1 MRCNHC
7 SSTFNLIVMTEVT
20 NQQAAL
26 IERRHEKAKLCVC
39 VNVTVIL
46 TLDRNV
52 QREDKLQTEQ
62 KLESGKNE
70 GR

>member
-7 SSTFNLIVMTEVT
+7 SSTFNLVVMTEVT

-39 VNVTVIL
+39 VNVTVSL
-46 TLDRNV
+46 TLDRYV
-52 QREDKLQTEQ
+52 QQNGKVLQTEQ
-62 KLESGKNE
+62 
-70 GR
+70 RRMRDA